1 MARSLDPREYFLKIS
16 EASRQRYRQ
25 PATWGHVIAAS
36 LDQARQHSSFRHE
49 PLLLEL
55 LREVRRRM
63 LVNLRGDPQ
72 DGLTDAE
79 LTTAAARFTDDESR
93 AGGPASTFLHE
104 RVLHWLSDFPSEAHD
119 WTLPLW
125 RELLTEFR
133 LEASHFVGQAPWPT
147 ERAASSEAGDGVS
160 WEEELASLV
169 GLPSVK
175 AEVEA
180 LRAFLHVRQLRQE
193 AGLRVGG
200 FSLHQVFAGNPGT
213 GKTSV
218 ARILAKIYRQFGFL
232 SKGHLVETSRT
243 GLVGSHI
250 GETEKVTAEVI
261 RTALGGVLF
270 IDEAYSLARGG
281 EKDFGTVAIDT
292 LVKMMEDHRDNLVVI
307 VAGYGEE
314 MQDFLNTNPGLSSRF
329 NKRVHFPDYSED
341 ELVAIM
347 RLVAGKESYELPD
360 EVAEPVMTR
369 FRESR
374 KQLGRHF
381 GNARDA
387 RNLWEEMMRRQAVRL
402 LREFP
407 GGRIPREQLTVVRSV
422 DLPPA

>member
-1 MARSLDPREYFLKIS
+1 MARPLDSLEYFLKIA
-16 EASRQRYRQ
+16 EAARHRYHQ
-25 PATWGHVIAAS
+25 PPTWGHVVVVS
-36 LDQARQHSSFRHE
+36 LDHARQYSSFGSE

-55 LREVRRRM
+55 MREVQKRM

-72 DGLTDAE
+72 DGLTDTE
-79 LTTAAARFTDDESR
+79 LATAAACFIDDESR

-104 RVLHWLSDFPSEAHD
+104 RVLHWLSDFPSEVHD

-125 RELLTEFR
+125 RQLLTEFR
-133 LEASHFVGQAPWPT
+133 LGATHFAGKSPWPT
-147 ERAASSEAGDGVS
+147 ERVASSEGDDS
-160 WEEELASLV
+160 LAWEEELGSLI

-175 AEVEA
+175 EEVQA
-180 LRAFLHVRQLRQE
+180 LRAFLYVRQLRQQ
-193 AGLRVGG
+193 AGLRVSG
-200 FSLHQVFAGNPGT
+200 FALHQVFAGNPGT

-232 SKGHLVETSRT
+232 SSGHLVETSRT

-261 RTALGGVLF
+261 RTALGGILF

-307 VAGYGEE
+307 VAGYGDE
-314 MQDFLNTNPGLSSRF
+314 MQDFLNKNPGLSSRF
-329 NKRVHFPDYSED
+329 NKRVHFPDYSEE
-341 ELVAIM
+341 ELVAVM
-347 RLVAGKESYELPD
+347 RLVAAKESYELPD
-360 EVAEPVMTR
+360 QVAEPVMTR

-374 KQLGRHF
+374 EKLGRNF
-381 GNARDA
+381 GNAREA

-402 LREFP
+402 IQEFP
-407 GGRIPREQLTVVRSV
+407 NGRIPREELTVIRDV